1 MKIVGQ
7 DVQQQIHEEDDS
19 TSLCSMF
26 AGDES
31 FGIDTGKIREVLGK
45 RELERVPMAPPFVAG
60 VVPYR
65 GDVLTTVSFRAL
77 LGLPESDE
85 AGCVLVLEDERR
97 RRALWTVGRCGGRC
111 GDGEPQDAGG
121 ESVHAGGEVQ
131 VAVRRS
137 LQDAKRVDGATG
149 SAEATSFAA
158 GRDGNVQVGNDGG
171 ERMRALIVD
180 DSSFIR
186 EYLRHL
192 LDRMG
197 IACEEAVDGSDAL
210 AVLTDEK
217 EFDLMLLD
225 VNMPVMNGLECVK
238 ALREAKLHPEMKVM
252 MVTTE
257 ADNSFI
263 TRALDN
269 GADEFLMKPFTPE
282 SLREKMMLLGF
293 AA

>member
-1 MKIVGQ
+1 
-7 DVQQQIHEEDDS
+7 
-19 TSLCSMF
+19 
-26 AGDES
+26 
-31 FGIDTGKIREVLGK
+31 
-45 RELERVPMAPPFVAG
+45 
-60 VVPYR
+60 
-65 GDVLTTVSFRAL
+65 
-77 LGLPESDE
+77 
-85 AGCVLVLEDERR
+85 
-97 RRALWTVGRCGGRC
+97 
-111 GDGEPQDAGG
+111 
-121 ESVHAGGEVQ
+121 
-131 VAVRRS
+131 
-137 LQDAKRVDGATG
+137 
-149 SAEATSFAA
+149 
-158 GRDGNVQVGNDGG
+158 
-171 ERMRALIVD
+171 MRALIVD
-180 DSSFIR
+180 DSSFVR

-238 ALREAKLHPEMKVM
+238 ALREAKMHPEMKVM